1 MLCHTYLQKMYSI
14 VQVTSKIFL
23 LKNTG
28 MLNSGRL
35 LAHHT
40 RGERKDGGGERSKF
54 KKVNAV

>member
-35 LAHHT
+35 LALTHAGKGKT
-40 RGERKDGGGERSKF
+40 GEGKGVSSRK
-54 KKVNAV
+54 